1 MRLCEHS
8 KFYSILIFVLNL
20 KGEIKMILWISIAI
34 TIISFILLAVSCN
47 KYGDFWDFMNCISL
61 VFLIALSLVSV
72 CLGAVSVVAKAGADA
87 YLASMQEKRIALVY
101 QLENDIYDNDNDLG
115 KKELYSEITEY
126 NCDIAEGKIK
136 QDNILVYNL
145 YPDVYDELEFI
156 EFPEKIE
163 ED

>member
-1 MRLCEHS
+1 
-8 KFYSILIFVLNL
+8 
-20 KGEIKMILWISIAI
+20 MILWISIFVTVI
-34 TIISFILLAVSCN
+34 CLVIFIISSD
-47 KYGDFWDFMNCISL
+47 KYDGAWDAINIISL

-72 CLGAVSVVAKAGADA
+72 CLGAVSVIARAGADA

-126 NCDIAEGKIK
+126 NCDVAEGKIK
-136 QDNILVYNL
+136 QNNIWVYNL
-145 YPDVYDELEFI
+145 YCNVYDELELI
-156 EFPEKIE
+156 EFPEQIK

>member
-1 MRLCEHS
+1 
-8 KFYSILIFVLNL
+8 
-20 KGEIKMILWISIAI
+20 MILWISIFVTVI
-34 TIISFILLAVSCN
+34 CLVIFIISDN
-47 KYGDFWDFMNCISL
+47 KYDGAWDAINCISL

-72 CLGAVSVVAKAGADA
+72 CLGAVSVVSRAGADA
-87 YLASMQEKRIALVY
+87 YLASMQEKRSALVY

-126 NCDIAEGKIK
+126 NCDVAEGKIK
-136 QDNILVYNL
+136 QDNIWVYNL
-145 YPDVYDELEFI
+145 YCNVYDELELI

>member
-1 MRLCEHS
+1 M
-8 KFYSILIFVLNL
+8 V
-20 KGEIKMILWISIAI
+20 LWISIFVMVI
-34 TIISFILLAVSCN
+34 CLVIFIISDN
-47 KYGDFWDFMNCISL
+47 KYDGVWDAISAISL
-61 VFLIALSLVSV
+61 VFAITAFVLSMG
-72 CLGAVSVVAKAGADA
+72 LGGISIVARAGADA
-87 YLASMQEKRIALVY
+87 YLASMQEKRMALVY

-145 YPDVYDELEFI
+145 YPDVYDELELI
-156 EFPEKIE
+156 EFPEQIK